1 MEANETIKKY
11 FEVLEKETANCYG
24 VSNKARKEGYDHEEK
39 VDIPLAKGIAERVEG
54 LISAVV
60 PQILKSGVAQRIE
73 KLEKEFGV
81 LDWRIAL
88 KIAEEV
94 AKQKFCKFKDTR
106 EAIETGIRV
115 GMAYITLGV
124 IAAPLEGFIELK
136 LKKTREGKEYFSCFF
151 AGPIRAAG
159 GTAEAVTIVI
169 ADYVRAKLG
178 YEKYDPDEKE
188 IKRGVAEVLDYHER
202 VTNLQYLPS
211 EKEIE
216 FLVKHLPV
224 EVDGDPTERID
235 VSNYKDL
242 ERIETNR
249 IRGGF
254 CLVIAEGIA
263 QKAPKLIKQLDA
275 WGKDFEIDWGFLHK
289 FLEIQKNVKAGKD
302 LISKEE
308 KISPNYIYIKDLVAG
323 RPILAHPLA
332 KGGFRL
338 RYGRTRL
345 SGFSAD
351 AINPLTMQVLN
362 KYIAVGTQ
370 LKVERPGKAT
380 VLTPCDYI
388 EGPILKLNNGGV
400 VKIESEKE
408 LKENVDEIKEI
419 LFLGDL
425 LINYGDF
432 FENGHKLVPAGY
444 CEEWWIQELEKK
456 IVDLF
461 GSLDLNKLA
470 EMIKIKEEDLSV
482 LIKEPFK
489 TRISARAA
497 FNISKELDIPLHP
510 YYTYF
515 WTNISKEEFLNFMRW
530 VRKANIKKEEN
541 RIEKMILPYEED
553 RKRTL
558 EILGVP
564 HLFVNNEF
572 VVIKDECAEALFRTL
587 SLDKNIDEKG
597 LENASS
603 VLECVNLLSGV
614 KIRDKSGTFIGT
626 RMGRP
631 EKAKMR
637 KLTGSPHML
646 FPVGGEGGRLR
657 SFQSAI
663 EKGHITA
670 DFPLFKCTNC
680 NKETIFSV
688 CELCNK
694 KTKKLYYCNTCG
706 VIEKKCEHEPKTF
719 LNKSIDINH
728 YIKAAL
734 KKLKT
739 RNMPELIKGV
749 RGTSNKD
756 HTPEHLIKGILRAK
770 HNIFVNKDGTTRYDM
785 TELPVTH
792 FKPSEIGTSVE
803 KLKELGYEKDINE
816 KPLENEDQ
824 ILEIFPQDVI
834 LPSCSS
840 ALDENADEV
849 LFRVA
854 NFIDELLV
862 KLYGLEQY
870 YKLKTKKDLVGQL
883 IVGLAPHT
891 SAGTVGR
898 IIGFSKTQGF
908 FTNPMFHAAMRR
920 NCFDYDTRIPI
931 IKDNNIKIVKI
942 GEFVES
948 LNPKKIV
955 DSFGTKEKK
964 VDGLFTLGYNKLT
977 KKVVKVPIYNFT
989 KHRQDLEFIKIKTQ
1003 SGREIT
1009 VTKDHKFPIV
1019 ENNKIFTK
1027 RAANIKINNTLLV
1040 PSKINVLDNID
1051 DIREYNLIDLFKD
1064 EKSLMVRNIKE
1075 FVKKILKKSDQSI
1088 IKEKLKINS
1097 KNIQNYHQRDSYP
1110 FQFILELLHQNR
1122 FKITKIP
1129 KTAKIGIK
1137 RDNVTINS
1145 RIKVT
1150 KNLLEIFGFY
1160 IAEGFCRENN
1170 SKKGLYQISIASMD
1184 KNIQKK
1190 IINTFKNSFGINP
1203 SEHHKDHVTFS
1214 SKLINGFFREKLKLG
1229 KNSKEKR
1236 FSTLVSL
1243 PKEKLSCVLRGYYE
1257 GDGSVSKSDLR
1268 VICDTVSEE
1277 LVEDLQIALQR
1288 FGIFTRMYKSKRKAS
1303 GILKSFYEKKKVN
1316 PFFKSTKLI
1325 IPSDY
1330 VKKYSDN
1337 IGFLSARKK
1346 NILDYI
1352 LKNKKPKGMKL
1363 VKLNNDIILDIVKEI
1378 TIKKPNTSYCLNVDG
1393 NIVLANNIFTYQCD
1407 GDEACC
1413 ILLMDALLNFS
1424 RSYLP
1429 DKRGSRTM
1437 DAPLVLTS
1445 ILIPSEVDD
1454 EVHGMDVAWRYP
1466 LELYEAALEYK
1477 NPWEIKI
1484 QQVKGFL
1491 DTEKQYSGFGFTHNV
1506 SSMNSGVLCSAY
1518 KTLPSME
1525 EKLKGQMELA
1535 EKIFAVDESDVARL
1549 VIEKHFLRDIRG
1561 NLRKFSMQ
1569 KFRCSKCNEKYR
1581 RPPLIGRCLKCGGNI
1596 IFTISEGSIVKYL
1609 EPSISLAEK
1618 YDVPIYLKQTLELTK
1633 RRIEDVFGKEK
1644 EKQIGLGSWF

>member
-11 FEVLEKETANCYG
+11 FEVLEKETNNCYG

-106 EAIETGIRV
+106 EAMETGIRV

-136 LKKTREGKEYFSCFF
+136 LKKTREGKEYVSCFF

-159 GTAEAVTIVI
+159 GTAEAVTLVI
-169 ADYVRAKLG
+169 ADYVRTKLG

-188 IKRGVAEVLDYHER
+188 IKRGVTEVLDYHER

-302 LISKEE
+302 LTSKEE

-408 LKENVDEIKEI
+408 LKENIDEIKEI

-515 WTNISKEEFLNFMRW
+515 WTNISKEEFLNFLKWM
-530 VRKANIKKEEN
+530 RKANIKKEEN

-587 SLDKNIDEKG
+587 SLDKDIDEKG
-597 LENASS
+597 LENVSS
-603 VLECVNLLSGV
+603 LLECVNLLSGV
-614 KIRDKSGTFIGT
+614 KIRDKSGTFIGA

-706 VIEKKCEHEPKTF
+706 MIEKKCGHEPKTF
-719 LNKSIDINH
+719 LNKSIDINY

-785 TELPVTH
+785 TELPITH
-792 FKPSEIGTSVE
+792 FKPTEIGTSVE

-891 SAGTVGR
+891 SAGIVGR

-920 NCFDYDTRIPI
+920 N
-931 IKDNNIKIVKI
+931 
-942 GEFVES
+942 
-948 LNPKKIV
+948 
-955 DSFGTKEKK
+955 
-964 VDGLFTLGYNKLT
+964 
-977 KKVVKVPIYNFT
+977 
-989 KHRQDLEFIKIKTQ
+989 
-1003 SGREIT
+1003 
-1009 VTKDHKFPIV
+1009 
-1019 ENNKIFTK
+1019 
-1027 RAANIKINNTLLV
+1027 
-1040 PSKINVLDNID
+1040 
-1051 DIREYNLIDLFKD
+1051 
-1064 EKSLMVRNIKE
+1064 
-1075 FVKKILKKSDQSI
+1075 
-1088 IKEKLKINS
+1088 
-1097 KNIQNYHQRDSYP
+1097 
-1110 FQFILELLHQNR
+1110 
-1122 FKITKIP
+1122 
-1129 KTAKIGIK
+1129 
-1137 RDNVTINS
+1137 
-1145 RIKVT
+1145 
-1150 KNLLEIFGFY
+1150 
-1160 IAEGFCRENN
+1160 
-1170 SKKGLYQISIASMD
+1170 
-1184 KNIQKK
+1184 
-1190 IINTFKNSFGINP
+1190 
-1203 SEHHKDHVTFS
+1203 
-1214 SKLINGFFREKLKLG
+1214 
-1229 KNSKEKR
+1229 
-1236 FSTLVSL
+1236 
-1243 PKEKLSCVLRGYYE
+1243 
-1257 GDGSVSKSDLR
+1257 
-1268 VICDTVSEE
+1268 
-1277 LVEDLQIALQR
+1277 
-1288 FGIFTRMYKSKRKAS
+1288 
-1303 GILKSFYEKKKVN
+1303 
-1316 PFFKSTKLI
+1316 
-1325 IPSDY
+1325 
-1330 VKKYSDN
+1330 
-1337 IGFLSARKK
+1337 
-1346 NILDYI
+1346 
-1352 LKNKKPKGMKL
+1352 
-1363 VKLNNDIILDIVKEI
+1363 
-1378 TIKKPNTSYCLNVDG
+1378 
-1393 NIVLANNIFTYQCD
+1393 CD

-1569 KFRCSKCNEKYR
+1569 QFRCTGCNEKYR
-1581 RPPLIGRCLKCGGNI
+1581 RPPLIGRCLKCGGKI

-1609 EPSISLAEK
+1609 EPCISLAEK
-1618 YDVPIYLKQTLELTK
+1618 YDVPVYLKQTLELTK